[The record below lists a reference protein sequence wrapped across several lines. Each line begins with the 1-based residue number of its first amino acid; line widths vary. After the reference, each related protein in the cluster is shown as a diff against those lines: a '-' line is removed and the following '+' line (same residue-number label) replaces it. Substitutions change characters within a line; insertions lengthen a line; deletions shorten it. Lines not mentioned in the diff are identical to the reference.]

1 MIWRPAWP
9 IKRSFASP
17 LQRGRER
24 LPEASRTD
32 ELSLTSDADFYRPGD
47 GPVFTIAST
56 RDCYLTLTNV
66 DEKGE
71 GTVLLPNRFQQ
82 DNLIRAGTP
91 FQFPG
96 ANAPFQFR
104 TKDKGVESI
113 VAVCTVRPNDND
125 GINHN
130 FTREAFTSVPNY
142 TRTLGRALEVVPAGA
157 AAAGSSAPAPAAAAP
172 GAAVERCKHGRSQAC
187 SRAPAR
193 SVNPSAPRSR

>member
-1 MIWRPAWP
+1 
-9 IKRSFASP
+9 
-17 LQRGRER
+17 
-24 LPEASRTD
+24 
-32 ELSLTSDADFYRPGD
+32 
-47 GPVFTIAST
+47 VFTIAST

-96 ANAPFQFR
+96 VNAPFQFR

-113 VAVCTVRPNDND
+113 VAVCTVRPSDND

-157 AAAGSSAPAPAAAAP
+157 AAAGSSAPAPSAAVPGASSNVASTGGDNKAAP
-172 GAAVERCKHGRSQAC
+172 RPNAARESF
-187 SRAPAR
+187 RAAIQVTVR
-193 SVNPSAPRSR
+193 